1 MEDAFAKWGIGRT
14 LKTVSI
20 YLVIAS
26 SACAFAAL
34 SALASLWDVPVMRA
48 ALGTMINRFGAAALV
63 GAVTLVAAELLK
75 HLAGRNRYLDIGLPV
90 APSLLIVVGLLM
102 FLNALQAF
110 VPMVPCFEVSVPEG
124 CLAK

>member
-1 MEDAFAKWGIGRT
+1 MEDAFANWGIGRT

-34 SALASLWDVPVMRA
+34 SALASLWEVPILRA
-48 ALGTMINRFGAAALV
+48 SLGTMINRFGAAALV
-63 GAVTLVAAELLK
+63 GAVTLVAAEILK
-75 HLAGRNRYLDIGLPV
+75 HLAGRNRYLDFGLPV
-90 APSLLIVVGLLM
+90 VPVLLIIVGVLM
-102 FLNALQAF
+102 FLNALQAM